1 MLPIH
6 AVGIDLGTTYSCLAY
21 LNEHGEPVTIP
32 NRDGELS
39 TPSAVLFDG
48 DQVVVGNEALNHAI
62 LYPDRV
68 VMHAKRYMGNPN
80 HRWQI
85 EGQSFTPV
93 DISTFILKSLLH
105 DARERLGNIERAVI
119 TVPAQF
125 SDVQRQATAEAGK
138 RAGLKHVDIINE
150 PVSAALCFVLGTE
163 GAWFVELAT
172 DQRILVVDLGGG
184 TYDLTIVQYKKNQIT
199 VQASG
204 GDLHLGGIDWNQILE
219 KAIAKQFQKE
229 FHADPMSDRTSL
241 QALAKQVEQAKR
253 SLSVRPKAALTCQS
267 GGHLKTYQVEVAQFE
282 RLTKPLV
289 DRMEQL
295 TRQLL
300 ADQKL
305 GWAKIDVVLTTGG
318 ASRMPMVR
326 QMLKRLSG
334 RTLNT
339 SLSPDQ
345 SIAHGAAYYAGMMI
359 EKTSGLKS
367 NLRPAAASR
376 LQQFRHRSANARAL
390 GILVRNMETQAREPH
405 YLLPPNSELPASV
418 TQLFGTV
425 VADQRRVHLRVI
437 ESGTSADAQYV
448 ELGTCLVEPLPPGL
462 PKGSEIE
469 VTISYDDQARVH
481 VEAKVVETGQEARA
495 EIVRPE
501 NLLVSA
507 VPEDHREDFQVK
519 PAVRATGSIAPTPIR
534 PPTAIPDMPIAEPGE
549 LEAADEPIP
558 LCDRCDSVLDNKG
571 RCPRCD
577 APQKMGVKKGPSE
590 ARLSAPPAALPKPS
604 VRGIP
609 SPASSVQK
617 LPAASKS
624 GIPLIPPLTDDDE
637 ILDLDRSGPPRQAK
651 QPAPLAA
658 QPKAKTP
665 PLPPAA
671 KMPAVKPPAAV
682 PTQRQPPRSSK
693 GQTGEDDFWMLT
705 EE

>member
-21 LNEHGEPVTIP
+21 LNEHGEPITIP

-48 DQVVVGNEALNHAI
+48 KQVVVGTEALNHAI

-68 VMHAKRYMGNPN
+68 VMHAKRYMGNLN

-85 EGQSFTPV
+85 QSKSYSPV
-93 DISTFILKSLLH
+93 DVSTLILKSLLN
-105 DARERLGNIERAVI
+105 DARQRLGDIERAVI

-125 SDVQRQATAEAGK
+125 SDLQRQATAEAGK

-204 GDLHLGGIDWNQILE
+204 GDLHLGGIDWNHYLE
-219 KAIAKQFQKE
+219 KAISKQFQKE
-229 FHADPMSDRTSL
+229 FQIDPTADRTSL
-241 QALAKQVEQAKR
+241 QALAQQVEQAKR
-253 SLSVRPKAALTCQS
+253 SLSVRPRAALTCQAA
-267 GGHLKTYQVEVAQFE
+267 GRVKTYQVELTQFE

-295 TRQLL
+295 TLQLL
-300 ADQKL
+300 ADQQL

-326 QMLKRLSG
+326 TMLKRLSG

-345 SIAHGAAYYAGMMI
+345 SIAHGAAYYAGMLI
-359 EKTSGLKS
+359 EKSNGLKS
-367 NLRPAAASR
+367 HLRPAAASR

-390 GILVRNMETQAREPH
+390 GILVRNMETHEREPH
-405 YLLPPNSELPASV
+405 YLLAPNTELPASG
-418 TQLFGTV
+418 TQVFGTV
-425 VADQRRVHLRVI
+425 VDEQRRVHLRVI
-437 ESGTSADAQYV
+437 ESGTAADAQYV
-448 ELGTCLVEPLPPGL
+448 ELGTCVVDPLPAGL
-462 PKGSEIE
+462 PLGSEIE
-469 VTISYDDQARVH
+469 VTINYDDQARVH
-481 VEAKVVETGQEARA
+481 VAAKVVQTGQEAHA

-501 NLLVSA
+501 NLVVSA
-507 VPEDHREDFQVK
+507 VPEETIEDFLVK
-519 PAVRATGSIAPTPIR
+519 SSTQISGEAPLRPIQ
-534 PPTAIPDMPIAEPGE
+534 PPTAIPQLPVAEPGE
-549 LEAADEPIP
+549 LDAAEEVSIQRKPLPPVLPLPLPATPAVRKPTASPKGKTLAPSLAADDE
-558 LCDRCDSVLDNKG
+558 VLDL
-571 RCPRCD
+571 D
-577 APQKMGVKKGPSE
+577 QT
-590 ARLSAPPAALPKPS
+590 PPARKPQPAATLSTPAKRIKPPLPPS
-604 VRGIP
+604 
-609 SPASSVQK
+609 AK
-617 LPAASKS
+617 LPAA
-624 GIPLIPPLTDDDE
+624 
-637 ILDLDRSGPPRQAK
+637 R
-651 QPAPLAA
+651 
-658 QPKAKTP
+658 
-665 PLPPAA
+665 
-671 KMPAVKPPAAV
+671 PPAAV
-682 PTQRQPPRSSK
+682 PAPRPSPKSSEEK
-693 GQTGEDDFWMLT
+693 TGEDEFWKFADQ
-705 EE
+705 